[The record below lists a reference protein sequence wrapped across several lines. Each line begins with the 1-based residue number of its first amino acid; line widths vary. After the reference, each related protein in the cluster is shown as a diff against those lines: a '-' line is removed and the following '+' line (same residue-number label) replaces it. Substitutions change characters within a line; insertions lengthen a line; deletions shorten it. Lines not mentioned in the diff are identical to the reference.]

1 MTWKSVNLTGKASS
15 EGRLDTT
22 NFTFLEFALNLHN
35 YYVYKKQQILHFKN
49 QMIDEILYTSREWN
63 DILAK
68 FNSSKSM

>member
-1 MTWKSVNLTGKASS
+1 VNLTGKASS

-49 QMIDEILYTSREWN
+49 QMIDEILYTSRE
-63 DILAK
+63 
-68 FNSSKSM
+68 